1 MEGFKEFL
9 SKYIGA
15 IIGIIVAILI
25 LCTRLYELIL
35 ALVLV
40 GLCAV
45 AGNYI
50 QQNKDDV
57 KDKLKKFIDK
67 L

>member
-1 MEGFKEFL
+1 MENFKNFL
-9 SKYIGA
+9 TKYRGA
-15 IIGIIVAILI
+15 IIGVIIAVLV

-57 KDKLKKFIDK
+57 KEKLKKFIDK

>member
-1 MEGFKEFL
+1 MENFKNFL
-9 SKYIGA
+9 TKYRGA
-15 IIGIIVAILI
+15 IIGVIIAVLV
-25 LCTRLYELIL
+25 LCTRLYEWIL
-35 ALVLV
+35 AVVLV
-40 GLCAV
+40 WVCAV

>member
-1 MEGFKEFL
+1 MENFKNFL
-9 SKYIGA
+9 TKYRGA
-15 IIGIIVAILI
+15 IIGVIIAVLV

-50 QQNKDDV
+50 QQNKDYV

>member
-1 MEGFKEFL
+1 MEKFKNFL
-9 SKYIGA
+9 TKYRGA
-15 IIGIIVAILI
+15 IIGVIIAVLV

>member
-1 MEGFKEFL
+1 MENFKNFL
-9 SKYIGA
+9 TKYRGA
-15 IIGIIVAILI
+15 IIGVIIAVLV